1 MDYKVSK
8 RGRTYQ
14 PGVAISNDLRNLII
28 SNIISLGGDRL
39 TGHFPGAYSEI
50 ANTLKI
56 SPHTVT
62 KVWKDFC
69 HTHAIESKKRGG
81 DFSSKLTAGSVSKS
95 RGSRVESKCRESRVI
110 VESRE

>member
-81 DFSSKLTAGSVSKS
+81 DFSSKLTAGDLELIETLKQ
-95 RGSRVESKCRESRVI
+95 RRDLFPFAKFTDY
-110 VESRE
+110 

>member
-56 SPHTVT
+56 PPHIKQTQLKYTVYML
-62 KVWKDFC
+62 WR
-69 HTHAIESKKRGG
+69 A
-81 DFSSKLTAGSVSKS
+81 
-95 RGSRVESKCRESRVI
+95 RV
-110 VESRE
+110 

>member
-39 TGHFPGAYSEI
+39 LFGNCKYT
-50 ANTLKI
+50 
-56 SPHTVT
+56 
-62 KVWKDFC
+62 
-69 HTHAIESKKRGG
+69 
-81 DFSSKLTAGSVSKS
+81 
-95 RGSRVESKCRESRVI
+95 
-110 VESRE
+110 

>member
-1 MDYKVSK
+1 M
-8 RGRTYQ
+8 
-14 PGVAISNDLRNLII
+14 RNLII

-39 TGHFPGAYSEI
+39 TGHFPGTYSEI

-69 HTHAIESKKRGG
+69 HTHAIESKKGEGRFQFKVNG
-81 DFSSKLTAGSVSKS
+81 
-95 RGSRVESKCRESRVI
+95 R
-110 VESRE
+110 